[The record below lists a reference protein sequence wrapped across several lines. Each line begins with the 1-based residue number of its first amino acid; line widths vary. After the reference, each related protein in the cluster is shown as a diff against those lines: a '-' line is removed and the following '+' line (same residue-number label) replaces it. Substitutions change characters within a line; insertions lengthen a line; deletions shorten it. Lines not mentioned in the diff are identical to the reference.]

1 MFTHSAKYAIK
12 AVLYLALYSDASKKI
27 MAKEISS
34 EIDVPNAYMAKLLQA
49 LVRRD
54 IISST
59 RGPKGGFYLS
69 EENRKL
75 PLIRI
80 IETFEGEEQF
90 KSCVLGLKA
99 CDEARPCP
107 LHDKIS
113 PYRWSLLTALE
124 FNSIEDFAQSLRS
137 NEAYLPK

>member
-1 MFTHSAKYAIK
+1 MFSNSVKYAIK
-12 AVLYLALYSDASKKI
+12 AVLYLALYSSESKKI
-27 MAKEISS
+27 MARQIS
-34 EIDVPNAYMAKLLQA
+34 EVIDVPSAYLAKLLQE
-49 LVRRD
+49 LVRHD

-69 EENRKL
+69 EANQKL
-75 PLIRI
+75 SLIRV
-80 IETFEGEEQF
+80 IEAFDGDDQF
-90 KSCVLGLKA
+90 KTCVLGLKH

-124 FNSIEDFAQSLRS
+124 FNSIHDFADNLRKH
-137 NEAYLPK
+137 EAYMPK